1 MRKINPMHFP
11 LTVPDLLV
19 DLSSELSITQTLAHK
34 AAHSLSFP
42 HVWKGVMGWER
53 NE

>member
-1 MRKINPMHFP
+1 MHFP

-34 AAHSLSFP
+34 ALIPSHSPMYGKVL
-42 HVWKGVMGWER
+42 WDGKEMNKG
-53 NE
+53 